1 MKLRLT
7 NRRGSLRACHANR
20 NHEQDRRDYP
30 CPLRCGRHR
39 DHAHGREHPRHR
51 LLENVVYV

>member
-7 NRRGSLRACHANR
+7 NRRGSLRVCHANR
-20 NHEQDRRDYP
+20 NHEQDQRDFQ
-30 CPLRCGRHR
+30 CPLHYGHHR
-39 DHAHGREHPRHR
+39 DHARGRVHPHHH